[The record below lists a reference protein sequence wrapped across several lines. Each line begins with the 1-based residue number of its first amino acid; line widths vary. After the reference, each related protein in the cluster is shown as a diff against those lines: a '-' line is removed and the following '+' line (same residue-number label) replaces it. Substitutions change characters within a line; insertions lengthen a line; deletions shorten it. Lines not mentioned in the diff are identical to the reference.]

1 LLFLYAGMAL
11 IAFGSG
17 GIKPCVSAFM
27 GDQFKP
33 EQSHLLQKAYGAF
46 YWAINLGSFFS
57 FLVVPWVKNHHGYS
71 LAFGV
76 PGFFMAVA
84 TFIFWLGTKHYVRVP
99 PSRETKSAG
108 FFKVFWHALQIRLR
122 IVAADVRRLILSK
135 PADQTE
141 PRDLGCYGKSF
152 WDAARGRF

>member
-1 LLFLYAGMAL
+1 VSLFYCAGHGVLAYSDFAGGVDGKLWCLFAGLAL

-46 YWAINLGSFFS
+46 YWSVNLGSFFS

-71 LAFGV
+71 WAFGV
-76 PGFFMAVA
+76 PGILMAVA
-84 TFIFWLGTKHYVRVP
+84 TLIFWL
-99 PSRETKSAG
+99 
-108 FFKVFWHALQIRLR
+108 
-122 IVAADVRRLILSK
+122 
-135 PADQTE
+135 
-141 PRDLGCYGKSF
+141 
-152 WDAARGRF
+152 